1 MTSDNSPSRSPV
13 IADARNL
20 PAMLGPE
27 LDQAAGYARAEKS
40 AATRRAYRSDFAL
53 FRAWCGAKQVTS
65 LPAQPETVAAF
76 LAAEANR
83 GAKPSTIGRRLA
95 AIRYAHKLAGH
106 EPPTNSEA
114 VKATLRGIRR
124 MTGSAPAHKAP
135 ATADK
140 IVAMVTMAGNDPKGL
155 RDRALLLLGFA
166 GAFRRSELVALDFA
180 DLEFC
185 SGGLRVTIQ
194 KSKTD
199 QEGLGATIAIVPGS
213 IACPVEA
220 TRNWIEAAGITDGPL
235 FRPIGRSGRII
246 ARQLSDRAV
255 AEVVK
260 AHAHRIGLNAA
271 DFSGHSLRSGFLTS
285 AARQGASIFKMMDVS
300 RHKSVDTLRGYV
312 RDAELFRDHAG
323 SGLL

>member
-114 VKATLRGIRR
+114 VSATLRGIRR
-124 MTGSAPAHKAP
+124 TTGTAPARKTP

-140 IVAMVTMAGNDPKGL
+140 ILAMATMH
-155 RDRALLLLGFA
+155 
-166 GAFRRSELVALDFA
+166 
-180 DLEFC
+180 
-185 SGGLRVTIQ
+185 GG
-194 KSKTD
+194 
-199 QEGLGATIAIVPGS
+199 
-213 IACPVEA
+213 
-220 TRNWIEAAGITDGPL
+220 
-235 FRPIGRSGRII
+235 
-246 ARQLSDRAV
+246 
-255 AEVVK
+255 
-260 AHAHRIGLNAA
+260 
-271 DFSGHSLRSGFLTS
+271 
-285 AARQGASIFKMMDVS
+285 
-300 RHKSVDTLRGYV
+300 
-312 RDAELFRDHAG
+312 
-323 SGLL
+323 